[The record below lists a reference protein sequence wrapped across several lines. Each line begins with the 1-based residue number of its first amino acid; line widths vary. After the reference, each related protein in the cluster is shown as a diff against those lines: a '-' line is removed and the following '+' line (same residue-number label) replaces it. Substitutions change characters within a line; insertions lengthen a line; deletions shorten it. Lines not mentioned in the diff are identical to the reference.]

1 MCRQLELLLKGGQ
14 VPGKGQMPNNQI
26 LKVKEMFAPTLTSVQ
41 AVEKLER
48 IGASLSE
55 ELKPSSSLSLKSSFS
70 STSSYPTLPSSPCT
84 SSPFSSFSSQS
95 RASPSLPSAVL
106 SQVVL
111 DSPLYEKVLC
121 R

>member
-1 MCRQLELLLKGGQ
+1 MCRQLELLLKQGQ
-14 VPGKGQMPNNQI
+14 VPGNQV
-26 LKVKEMFAPTLTSVQ
+26 LKVGDRFALTLTSAQ

-55 ELKPSSSLSLKSSFS
+55 EMKPSSSLSPKSSFS
-70 STSSYPTLPSSPCT
+70 STSSSPTLPSSPCT
-84 SSPFSSFSSQS
+84 SSPFFSFSSQS
-95 RASPSLPSAVL
+95 TASPSLPSAVL